1 MPTRQ
6 KKRQYSRA
14 DVSWPVFLLTPGCI
28 VKGETKNISLGGA
41 FIHFLSDPVQDRS
54 FRLVIKPPNHEGL
67 LVVSAEVAWKSHH
80 RESQRILP
88 SGMGVQFTQVSS
100 SAREFL
106 DSVFSCSL

>member
-6 KKRQYSRA
+6 KKRQYPRA
-14 DVSWPVFLLTPGCI
+14 DVSWPVFLLTPKCI

-54 FRLVIKPPNHEGL
+54 FRLVIKPPNYEGL

-88 SGMGVQFTQVSS
+88 SGMGVQFTQISS
-100 SAREFL
+100 SARDFL
-106 DSVFSCSL
+106 GSVFSWSI